1 MGIYTY
7 LQVPSHSKE
16 ICLVMRTEEGG
27 IKGRQTRLSGSIH
40 VGKVMGR
47 GSKCDNGGE
56 IGLCRVNK
64 DNCDLDDQSWR
75 ASFVCLSSLSFFFFF
90 PSYYLSSS
98 LPFSTPYQ
106 FVYFNLGLWE
116 RRSFGGGG
124 QIQNSKK
131 RGG

>member
-56 IGLCRVNK
+56 IGLCCVNK

-75 ASFVCLSSLSFFFFF
+75 ASFVCLSSLSFFFLFPFLLSVLFSSFF
-90 PSYYLSSS
+90 DSVPVRL
-98 LPFSTPYQ
+98 F
-106 FVYFNLGLWE
+106 
-116 RRSFGGGG
+116 
-124 QIQNSKK
+124 
-131 RGG
+131 